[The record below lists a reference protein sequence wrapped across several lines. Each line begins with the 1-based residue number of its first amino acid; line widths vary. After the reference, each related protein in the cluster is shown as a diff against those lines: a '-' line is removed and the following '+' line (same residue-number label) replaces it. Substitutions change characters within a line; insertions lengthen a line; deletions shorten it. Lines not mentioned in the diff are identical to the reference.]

1 MGWQWPAG
9 LLICRARLAWRKV
22 LAASVPACALLWS
35 VERRRGQPLVDP
47 RLLARP
53 AVGVIYVDL

>member
-1 MGWQWPAG
+1 MP
-9 LLICRARLAWRKV
+9 CSARLAEGTGGERTRLRAV
-22 LAASVPACALLWS
+22 WS
-35 VERRRGQPLVDP
+35 VERWRGQPLVDP